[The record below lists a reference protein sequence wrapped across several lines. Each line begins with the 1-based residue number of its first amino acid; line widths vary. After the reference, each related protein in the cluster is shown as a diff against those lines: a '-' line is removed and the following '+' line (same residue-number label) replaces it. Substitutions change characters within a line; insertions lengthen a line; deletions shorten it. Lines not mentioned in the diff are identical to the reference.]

1 MSQDKPVIVQRYAVE
16 IVAERDFPI
25 IQCTVKIFQP
35 SFETSFFL
43 PKRFPLSVQRPS
55 WMNSDVFEKC
65 FEIFEALLSSS
76 VIRSRLR
83 RVVEIGSVNLSFFD
97 LSIEE
102 LCFLE
107 RMLTR

>member
-1 MSQDKPVIVQRYAVE
+1 
-16 IVAERDFPI
+16 
-25 IQCTVKIFQP
+25 
-35 SFETSFFL
+35 
-43 PKRFPLSVQRPS
+43 
-55 WMNSDVFEKC
+55 MNSDVFEKC